1 MKRSFLLSIRLLM
14 RDKFH
19 SSLNIIGLGVGIT
32 ATIIIFLYLQNEL
45 NYDRHHL
52 NHERIY
58 RVASIFMTSN
68 EPVKFAVSS
77 PSLGPRLMAEY
88 PEIRSYVRMIPRQET
103 LFKVDDK
110 LFYEEGVT
118 LVDSTV
124 FDVFTYKFI
133 SGDPATCMR
142 NPSGIVLTES
152 LAKKYFGDKD
162 PMGQE
167 ILVETSRPVVVTAV
181 IQDPPGN
188 SHVAVKA
195 FVAISNWDKS
205 VDAMNWPV
213 YEIEP
218 YTYLLVDG
226 DFDPEAFKR
235 KLGPFYKKYVDQDK
249 PNYNQEF
256 VPVFQ
261 KLSEIHY
268 GRNDLR
274 ADYPV
279 GNTNHLYIFGC
290 IGLFILALS
299 CINYINLATAR
310 AAGRSKSVWIKKF
323 VGASRSSLIRDFMI
337 ESAVL
342 ALVSLG
348 LGLALSEIT
357 LNIVDFNTT
366 LGLKTD
372 ILNNKALQVFLVVV
386 FLIAGLIAGIY
397 PSFFMSRS
405 TGAGKAVTVS
415 DRSRGVR
422 NALVFFQFTI
432 SILVINFTFLIQ
444 HQLDYLQ
451 HYDLGFDK
459 EHVLSVQMTDTL
471 IANRYEVLKASLL
484 QYPGVVSVSSGRS
497 RPGSLGT
504 GLYQFE
510 SESGFKEHNFRVMAV
525 NFGFFETLGLKIVQG
540 RSFDQNMGTDRE
552 AAVIVNEALVRAMG
566 WSDPIGKEIRNPDF
580 KGKVVGVVKN
590 FNVSSLHNEV
600 PPVMIRMTARPR
612 GRMLIRYTGDDTQG
626 LLALIRQ
633 QWTAISNERPL
644 VYDFI
649 SDEFKAMY
657 AKDELQSD
665 LVKKFSMISV
675 LISCLGLL
683 GLTSYSATKRI
694 KEIGIRKVL
703 GASVWSI
710 VMMLGRKITLLV
722 ILAIML
728 SSGLSVWL
736 FMSWV
741 QTFAYQT
748 EVPAW
753 IFAITGT
760 LTLCVV
766 WLTISYHYIK
776 AASTNPA
783 NVLRYE

>member
-1 MKRSFLLSIRLLM
+1 M

-32 ATIIIFLYLQNEL
+32 ATIIIFVYLQNER

-77 PSLGPRLMAEY
+77 PSLGPRLLAEY
-88 PEIRSYVRMIPRQET
+88 PEIKSYVRMIPRQET

-110 LFYEEGVT
+110 VFYEEGIA
-118 LVDSTV
+118 LVDSTI

-133 SGDPATCMR
+133 SGDPATCLR
-142 NPSGIVLTES
+142 SPSGIVLTES
-152 LAKKYFGDKD
+152 LAKKYFGDRS

-167 ILVETSRPVVVTAV
+167 ILVETNLPVVVTAV
-181 IQDPPGN
+181 IQDPPRN
-188 SHVAVKA
+188 SHIPIKA
-195 FVAISNWDKS
+195 LVSISNWDKN
-205 VDAMNWPV
+205 VDGMNWPI

-218 YTYLLVDG
+218 FTYLLVDH
-226 DFDPEAFKR
+226 DFDPETFR
-235 KLGPFYKKYVDQDK
+235 LKLGPFYKKYVDQDK

-274 ADYPV
+274 SDYPV
-279 GNTNHLYIFGC
+279 GNENHLYIFGC

-310 AAGRSKSVWIKKF
+310 AAGRFKSVWIKKF
-323 VGASRSSLIRDFMI
+323 VGASRSSLIIDFMI

-342 ALVSLG
+342 AFVSLG
-348 LGLALSEIT
+348 LALALSEIT
-357 LNIVDFNTT
+357 LSIADFNTE

-386 FLIAGLIAGIY
+386 FLIAGLVAGIY

-405 TGAGKAVTVS
+405 AGGAGKPVAGS
-415 DRSRGVR
+415 DRSRIVR
-422 NALVFFQFTI
+422 NGLVFFQFTI

-444 HQLDYLQ
+444 YQLDYLQ

-459 EHVLSVQMTDTL
+459 EHVLSVQMSDTV
-471 IANRYEVLKASLL
+471 ISNRYEVLKASLL

-510 SESGFKEHNFRVMAV
+510 SESGFKEQNFRVMFV

-540 RSFDQNMGTDRE
+540 RSFDQNMGTDTE
-552 AAVIVNEALVRAMG
+552 AAVVVNEALVRAMG
-566 WSDPIGKEIRNPDF
+566 WSDPIGKEIKSPNF
-580 KGKVVGVVKN
+580 KGKVVGVVRN
-590 FNVSSLHNEV
+590 FNVSSLHNEI
-600 PPVMIRMTARPR
+600 PPVMIRMTANAR
-612 GRMLIRYTGDDTQG
+612 GRMLIRYTGNDTQG

-633 QWTAISNERPL
+633 KWAAINDERPL

-657 AKDELQSD
+657 AKDELQSAII
-665 LVKKFSMISV
+665 KKFSMISI

-703 GASVWSI
+703 GASVWTI
-710 VMMLGRKITLLV
+710 VTMLGRKITVLV
-722 ILAIML
+722 ILAIIL
-728 SSGLSVWL
+728 SSALSVWL
-736 FMSWV
+736 FMKWV
-741 QTFAYQT
+741 QNFAYQT

-753 IFAITGT
+753 IFVITGM
-760 LTLCVV
+760 LTLGVV